1 MIAIGTVDDRD
12 ILERDFA
19 AVDVV
24 RNLIVDEVAVDITP
38 CLKPGGSLAGHTAGR
53 QSVVRYQESRIHLDG
68 IFFCEPH
75 FYASTRRKFVCVTTV
90 KFLRAND
97 KIAAYRNCHDH
108 KMCELISMP
117 MKWVSVV
124 ATEFLNDQRRPKSET
139 AGERSSTA

>member
-1 MIAIGTVDDRD
+1 MLPYQLILRARLTAKKEIDGGTSPIGPKQN

-75 FYASTRRKFVCVTTV
+75 FYASTRRKFVCH
-90 KFLRAND
+90 
-97 KIAAYRNCHDH
+97 Y
-108 KMCELISMP
+108 CEVP
-117 MKWVSVV
+117 
-124 ATEFLNDQRRPKSET
+124 ASE
-139 AGERSSTA
+139 